1 VILPGALGAAIALRF
16 MDGEALLPLVGWI
29 AAALIFLETGLLR
42 LLRRLR
48 ARRSLDADLR
58 AETDRILAR
67 VEAQAASPQAF
78 ALDALSL
85 VGLALLLPP
94 EPALLLAAAAVAR
107 AFLPRLP

>member
-1 VILPGALGAAIALRF
+1 VILPGALGAAIALRLLE
-16 MDGEALLPLVGWI
+16 GEGLLPLVGWI
-29 AAALIFLETGLLR
+29 AAALIFFETGLLR

-107 AFLPRLP
+107 AVLPRLP

>member
-1 VILPGALGAAIALRF
+1 MILSGALGAAIVLHLLE
-16 MDGEALLPLVGWI
+16 GQALLPLVGWI
-29 AAALIFLETGLLR
+29 AAALIFLEAGLLR

-48 ARRSLDADLR
+48 VRRRLDADLQ
-58 AETDRILAR
+58 AEADRILAL
-67 VEAQAASPQAF
+67 VETQAASPQRL

-107 AFLPRLP
+107 VLLPRLP

>member
-67 VEAQAASPQAF
+67 VDVQAASPRHL
-78 ALDALSL
+78 ALDVFSL
-85 VGLALLLPP
+85 LGLALLLPP

-107 AFLPRLP
+107 AVLPRLP